1 MSLADDVRNYCI
13 EHYINP
19 ARTKNIQ
26 NITIRAGDV
35 HNEMNYRNRMPLVCS
50 SLGTHKFEEGANVKR
65 LNITGPANGAN
76 TEFHF
81 RIIY

>member
-1 MSLADDVRNYCI
+1 MSFADDVRSYCI

-19 ARTKNIQ
+19 ARIRNIQ
-26 NITIRAGDV
+26 NVTIRAGDV
-35 HNEMNYRNRMPLVCS
+35 HKEMDYRDRMPLICS
-50 SLGTHKFEEGANVKR
+50 SLGAHKFEERANVEK